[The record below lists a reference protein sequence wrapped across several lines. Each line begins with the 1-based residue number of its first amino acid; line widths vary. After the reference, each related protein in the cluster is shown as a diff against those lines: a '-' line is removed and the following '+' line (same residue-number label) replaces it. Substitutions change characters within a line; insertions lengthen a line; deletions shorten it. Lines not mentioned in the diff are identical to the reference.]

1 MNREDTYKKL
11 TRKLR
16 ESNVKFAKKEE
27 IGQKV
32 LSQISEGRDTK
43 KILLK
48 SFYSWTEV
56 KWLRWS
62 ISTAAVLFIV
72 VQVLFYNINIFII
85 DGYGNDVGSEYDRD
99 LTDIGDRV
107 TNSGG
112 SGGLQEGFFGTV
124 LGVLFEIMP
133 LFMGW
138 LSVAFMRTKFL
149 LKEDPKKI
157 GNLVSGIKEVFTA
170 IIKSFKTSE

>member
-62 ISTAAVLFIV
+62 ISTAAVLFIAIFFSQ
-72 VQVLFYNINIFII
+72 QVLISARLSKLEGQLVKTENNVQSGEKSIPPSHRLIMNLISDRKFDSVTVSKEDLEDLFK
-85 DGYGNDVGSEYDRD
+85 EYM
-99 LTDIGDRV
+99 
-107 TNSGG
+107 N
-112 SGGLQEGFFGTV
+112 LQE
-124 LGVLFEIMP
+124 EIED
-133 LFMGW
+133 LKNGADLKHFMD
-138 LSVAFMRTKFL
+138 SV
-149 LKEDPKKI
+149 KENPVSPKTNK
-157 GNLVSGIKEVFTA
+157 NL
-170 IIKSFKTSE
+170 